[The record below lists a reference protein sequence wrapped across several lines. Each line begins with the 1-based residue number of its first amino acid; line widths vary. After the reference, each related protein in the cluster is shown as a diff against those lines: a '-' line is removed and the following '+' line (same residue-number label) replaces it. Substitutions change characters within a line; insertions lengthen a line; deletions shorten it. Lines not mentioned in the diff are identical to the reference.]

1 MSRTQLGL
9 AGILWL
15 VFVAGC
21 AGERGRYAEQS
32 QPAGKKVLC
41 RSGDTPACFERLGK
55 PVRCTCAR
63 RDDLVRLLDGD

>member
-9 AGILWL
+9 VGILWV

-32 QPAGKKVLC
+32 HLAGREVIC
-41 RSGDTPACFERLGK
+41 WSGGTPVCFERLGK
-55 PVRCTCAR
+55 PVRCTCAT